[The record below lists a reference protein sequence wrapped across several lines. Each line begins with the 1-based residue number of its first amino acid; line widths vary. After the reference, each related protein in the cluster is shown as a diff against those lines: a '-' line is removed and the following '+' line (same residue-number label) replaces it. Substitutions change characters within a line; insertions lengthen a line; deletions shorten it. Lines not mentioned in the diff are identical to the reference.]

1 MHTEG
6 IDQGAVSGP
15 GSRPGSGPGSG
26 ATAAP
31 PGAPVSPEALI
42 TAMLRTVS
50 PLPPVTLPLAAA
62 AGLVAAGAVRAAAS
76 LPRFTNAAMDGFA
89 VRAQDLAG
97 AGPVRLSVAGHAW
110 AGEPWG
116 GTLGE
121 GQAVQI
127 ATGAALP
134 PGADTVVAVEVA
146 VVRDGT
152 VFIPA
157 GTPGGTHVRHQGEDI
172 GAGDVVV
179 PAGAVLGPGQLAACA
194 ALGLR
199 QVAVHPGA
207 RVAIIPTGSEVRGPA
222 EDVGPA
228 DVHDAVSLPIAALL
242 GEIGASARPHPPVA
256 DSGTALL
263 AALREVA
270 PGSDLLVT
278 IGGVSVGERDLVRQ
292 LNTAGHVDPYRVALR
307 PAKPFA
313 FGTLF
318 GRPLVGLPG
327 NPGAALIAFEV
338 LARPLILRL
347 QGRPPLPRPTVRA
360 RLTEALDGSPDRLR
374 LVAMQVWRDAD
385 GAVLARAAGR
395 QGAGMVHALAAAQGW
410 AWITP
415 GSPGR
420 RPGDLVDIGLLTAPG
435 RAATT

>member
-1 MHTEG
+1 MRIEG
-6 IDQGAVSGP
+6 IDQGEV
-15 GSRPGSGPGSG
+15 SGPGSG
-26 ATAAP
+26 AAAGLP
-31 PGAPVSPEALI
+31 AAPVSPEVLI
-42 TAMLRTVS
+42 TAMLRTVA

-62 AGLVAAGAVRAAAS
+62 AGLVAAEAIRAAAP

-97 AGPVRLSVAGHAW
+97 PGPVRLSVAGQAW
-110 AGEPWG
+110 AGEPWS

-134 PGADTVVAVEVA
+134 AGADTVVPLEMA
-146 VVRDGT
+146 VVREG
-152 VFIPA
+152 VALVPA
-157 GTPGGTHVRHQGEDI
+157 GTPGGSHIRHQGEDV
-172 GAGDVVV
+172 GVGDVIV

-199 QVAVHPGA
+199 QVSVHPGA
-207 RVAIIPTGSEVRGPA
+207 RVAILPTGSEVRGPA
-222 EDVGPA
+222 EVLGPA

-242 GEIGASARPHPPVA
+242 GGIGASAQPHPPVA
-256 DSGTALL
+256 DSGTAIL
-263 AALREVA
+263 AALREAA

-278 IGGVSVGERDLVRQ
+278 VGGVSVGERDLVRQ

-338 LARPLILRL
+338 LAWPLILRL
-347 QGRPPLPRPTVRA
+347 QGRPPLPRPTVHA
-360 RLTEALDGSPDRLR
+360 RLTEPLDGSPDRLR
-374 LVAMQVWRDAD
+374 LVAMQVWRDED
-385 GAVLARAAGR
+385 GALLARPAGR

-410 AWITP
+410 AWVPP
-415 GSPGR
+415 GAPGR
-420 RPGDLVDIGLLTAPG
+420 QPGDLADIGLLSEPG